1 MMKTT
6 LYQLH
11 LTGRLKHMVIEVN
24 GNQIITEWWTSKG
37 DVDGKRQITKET
49 VHGKNKGRSNETSD
63 EEQAILE
70 FERKVKKKKEEGY
83 VENKEDAIIG
93 EEIVVSSTLTQSFAP
108 CKPISKIKEKDDPFD
123 GTWLSERKYN
133 GSCILLHNT
142 GEKRIGYTRRIKPIT
157 EILSVVDE
165 IKNALDKVPD
175 ESLVI
180 GELVAFDENGQEDPK
195 VLKAVTTETTTEA
208 KAKSKYDS
216 LISDGYVFK
225 YNVFDVI
232 FWYGED
238 VTDRTFLERLEIT
251 KFFGEREI
259 STFSEEIASKAK
271 QDNWEGFILR
281 KAEDCITYTM
291 NGKPKRKGSY
301 KFKFIETTDCI
312 VTRVC
317 PGSGKHEVRFARFRL
332 HQYENS
338 PFFDEPVLVDCG
350 WAGGGRLGEE
360 NMDKLTSELIQKGYK
375 LEDTELNESD
385 WFAVELEYQ
394 SRQERNEKGQL
405 CFEFP
410 IIIRTREDK
419 LLNECEV

>member
-1 MMKTT
+1 
-6 LYQLH
+6 
-11 LTGRLKHMVIEVN
+11 MVIEVKE
-24 GNQIITEWWTSKG
+24 NQIITEWWTSKE
-37 DVDGKRQITKET
+37 DEDGKKQITKET
-49 VHGKNKGRSNETSD
+49 VYGKNKGRSNETSD
-63 EEQAILE
+63 KEQALLE

-108 CKPISKIKEKDDPFD
+108 CKPISKIKDKDDAYD
-123 GTWLSERKYN
+123 GTWLAERKYN

-142 GEKRIGYTRRIKPIT
+142 GKKRIGYTRRIKPIT
-157 EILSVVDE
+157 EILSIVDE
-165 IKNALDKVPD
+165 IKTNLDKLPD

-180 GELVAFDENGQEDPK
+180 GELVAFDSHGQEDPK

-216 LISDGYVFK
+216 LLSDGYTFR

-259 STFSEEIASKAK
+259 ETFTKEMAEKAK
-271 QDNWEGFILR
+271 QSDWEGFILR
-281 KAEDCITYTM
+281 KAEDSITFTM

-312 VTRVC
+312 VARVC

-332 HQYENS
+332 YQYENS
-338 PFFDEPVLVDCG
+338 PFFEEPVLVDCG

-360 NMDKLTSELIQKGYK
+360 NMDKVTAELLKKGYK
-375 LEDTELNESD
+375 LEDTELNEKD

-394 SRQERNEKGQL
+394 SRQERNDKGQL

-419 LLNECEV
+419 PLKECEV

>member
-1 MMKTT
+1 
-6 LYQLH
+6 
-11 LTGRLKHMVIEVN
+11 MVIEVK
-24 GNQIITEWWTSKG
+24 GNQIITEWWTSKE
-37 DVDGKRQITKET
+37 DDDGKRQTTKET

-63 EEQAILE
+63 EEQALLE

-83 VENKEDAIIG
+83 VENKEDAILG

-142 GEKRIGYTRRIKPIT
+142 GEERIGYTRRIKPIT
-157 EILSVVDE
+157 EILCVVEE
-165 IKNALDKVPD
+165 IKNTLDELPD
-175 ESLVI
+175 ESLII
-180 GELVAFDENGQEDPK
+180 GEMVAFDENGQEDPK
-195 VLKAVTTETTTEA
+195 VLKAVTTETTTEP

-216 LISDGYVFK
+216 LISEGYVFR

-232 FWYGED
+232 FWCGED

-259 STFSEEIASKAK
+259 STFSEKIAEKAK
-271 QDNWEGFILR
+271 RNDWEGFILR
-281 KAEDCITYTM
+281 KAEDNITYTM

-332 HQYENS
+332 HQYENN
-338 PFFDEPVLVDCG
+338 PFFAEPVLVDCG

-360 NMDKLTSELIQKGYK
+360 NMDNITSELIQKGYK
-375 LEDTELNESD
+375 LEDTELNEND

-394 SRQERNEKGQL
+394 SRQERNDKGQL

-419 LLNECEV
+419 PLNECEV

>member
-1 MMKTT
+1 MRTT

-11 LTGRLKHMVIEVN
+11 LTGRLKHMVIEVKE
-24 GNQIITEWWTSKG
+24 NQIITEWWTSKE
-37 DVDGKRQITKET
+37 DEDGKKQITKET
-49 VHGKNKGRSNETSD
+49 VYGKNKGRSNETSD
-63 EEQAILE
+63 DEQALLE

-108 CKPISKIKEKDDPFD
+108 CKPISKIKEKDDAYD
-123 GTWLSERKYN
+123 GTWLAERKYN

-142 GEKRIGYTRRIKPIT
+142 GKKRIGYTRRIKPIT
-157 EILSVVDE
+157 EILSIVDE
-165 IKNALDKVPD
+165 IKTNLDKLPD

-180 GELVAFDENGQEDPK
+180 GELVAFDGNGQEEPK
-195 VLKAVTTETTTEA
+195 VLKAVTTETTTEE

-216 LISDGYVFK
+216 LLSEGYTFR

-259 STFSEEIASKAK
+259 ETFTREMAEKAK
-271 QDNWEGFILR
+271 QSDWEGFILR
-281 KAEDCITYTM
+281 QAEDSITFTM

-312 VTRVC
+312 VARVC

-332 HQYENS
+332 YQYENS
-338 PFFDEPVLVDCG
+338 PFFEEPVLVDCG

-360 NMDKLTSELIQKGYK
+360 NMDKVTAELLEKGYK
-375 LEDTELNESD
+375 LEDTELNEKD

-394 SRQERNEKGQL
+394 SRQERNDKGQL

-419 LLNECEV
+419 PLKECEV

>member
-1 MMKTT
+1 MKTS

-11 LTGRLKHMVIEVN
+11 LTGRLKHMVIEVKE
-24 GNQIITEWWTSKG
+24 NQIITEWWTSKE
-37 DVDGKRQITKET
+37 DEDGKKQITKET
-49 VHGKNKGRSNETSD
+49 VYGKNKGRSNETSD

-70 FERKVKKKKEEGY
+70 FERKIKKKKEEGY

-93 EEIVVSSTLTQSFAP
+93 EEIVVSSILTQSFAP
-108 CKPISKIKEKDDPFD
+108 CKPVSKIKEKDNAFD
-123 GTWLSERKYN
+123 GTWLAERKYN

-142 GEKRIGYTRRIKPIT
+142 GNERVGYTRRIKPIT
-157 EILSVVDE
+157 EILSVVNE
-165 IKNALDKVPD
+165 LRLALDQLPD
-175 ESLVI
+175 ESLII
-180 GELVAFDENGQEDPK
+180 GELVAFDSNGQEDPK
-195 VLKAVTTETTTEA
+195 VLKAVTTETTTVA

-216 LISDGYVFK
+216 LISEGYTFR
-225 YNVFDVI
+225 YNIFDVI
-232 FWYGED
+232 FWHGED
-238 VTDRTFLERLEIT
+238 VTDRNFLERLEIT
-251 KFFGEREI
+251 KSFATREI
-259 STFSEEIASKAK
+259 ETFTKELANKAK
-271 QDNWEGFILR
+271 KDEWEGFILR
-281 KAEDCITYTM
+281 QPEDSITFTM

-312 VTRVC
+312 VSRVC

-332 HQYENS
+332 NQYENS

-360 NMDKLTSELIQKGYK
+360 NMDKITSELMEKGYK
-375 LEDTELNESD
+375 LEDTELEEKD

-394 SRQERNEKGQL
+394 SRQERNDKGQL

-419 LLNECEV
+419 PLNECEV

>member
-1 MMKTT
+1 MKTS

-11 LTGRLKHMVIEVN
+11 LTGRLKHMVIEVKE
-24 GNQIITEWWTSKG
+24 NQIITEWWTSKE
-37 DVDGKRQITKET
+37 DEDGKKQITKET
-49 VHGKNKGRSNETSD
+49 VYGKNKGRSNETSD

-93 EEIVVSSTLTQSFAP
+93 EEIVVSSILTQSFAP
-108 CKPISKIKEKDDPFD
+108 CKPVSKLKEKDDAFD
-123 GTWLSERKYN
+123 GTWLAERKYN

-142 GEKRIGYTRRIKPIT
+142 GNERVGYTRRIKPIT
-157 EILSVVDE
+157 EILSVVNE
-165 IKNALDKVPD
+165 LRLALDQLPD
-175 ESLVI
+175 ESLII
-180 GELVAFDENGQEDPK
+180 GELVAFDSNGQEDPK
-195 VLKAVTTETTTEA
+195 VLKAVTTETTTVA

-216 LISDGYVFK
+216 LISEGYTFR
-225 YNVFDVI
+225 YNIFDVI
-232 FWYGED
+232 FWHGED
-238 VTDRTFLERLEIT
+238 VTDRNFLERLEIT
-251 KFFGEREI
+251 KSFATREI
-259 STFSEEIASKAK
+259 ETFTKELANKAK
-271 QDNWEGFILR
+271 KDEWEGFILR
-281 KAEDCITYTM
+281 QPEDSITFTM

-312 VTRVC
+312 VSRVC

-332 HQYENS
+332 NQYENS

-360 NMDKLTSELIQKGYK
+360 NMDKITSELMEKGYK
-375 LEDTELNESD
+375 LEDTELEEKD

-394 SRQERNEKGQL
+394 SRQERNDKGQL

-419 LLNECEV
+419 PLKECEV

>member
-1 MMKTT
+1 MKTS

-11 LTGRLKHMVIEVN
+11 LTGRLKHMVIEVKE
-24 GNQIITEWWTSKG
+24 NQIITEWWTSKE
-37 DVDGKRQITKET
+37 DEDGKKQITKET
-49 VHGKNKGRSNETSD
+49 VYGKNKGRSNETSD

-93 EEIVVSSTLTQSFAP
+93 EEIVVSSILTQSFAP
-108 CKPISKIKEKDDPFD
+108 CKPVSKIKEKDDAFD
-123 GTWLSERKYN
+123 GTWLAERKYN

-142 GEKRIGYTRRIKPIT
+142 GNERIGYTRRIKPIT
-157 EILSVVDE
+157 EILSVVNE
-165 IKNALDKVPD
+165 LRLALDQLPD
-175 ESLVI
+175 ESLII
-180 GELVAFDENGQEDPK
+180 GELVAFDSNGQEDPK
-195 VLKAVTTETTTEA
+195 VLKAVTTETTTVA

-216 LISDGYVFK
+216 LISEGYTFR
-225 YNVFDVI
+225 YNIFDVI
-232 FWYGED
+232 FWHGED
-238 VTDRTFLERLEIT
+238 VTDLNFLERLEIT
-251 KFFGEREI
+251 KSFATREI
-259 STFSEEIASKAK
+259 ETFTKELANKAK
-271 QDNWEGFILR
+271 KAEWEGFILR
-281 KAEDCITYTM
+281 QPEDSITFTM

-312 VTRVC
+312 VSRVC

-332 HQYENS
+332 NQYENS

-360 NMDKLTSELIQKGYK
+360 NMDKITSELMEKGYK
-375 LEDTELNESD
+375 LEDTELEEKD

-394 SRQERNEKGQL
+394 SRQERNDKGQL

-419 LLNECEV
+419 PLNECEV

>member
-1 MMKTT
+1 MKTN

-11 LTGRLKHMVIEVN
+11 LTGRLKHMVIEVKE
-24 GNQIITEWWTSKG
+24 NQIITEWWTSK
-37 DVDGKRQITKET
+37 DDEDGKKQITKET
-49 VHGKNKGRSNETSD
+49 VYGKNKGRSNETSD

-93 EEIVVSSTLTQSFAP
+93 EEIVVSSILTQSFAP
-108 CKPISKIKEKDDPFD
+108 CKPVSKIKEKDDAFD
-123 GTWLSERKYN
+123 GTWLAERKYN

-142 GEKRIGYTRRIKPIT
+142 GNERVGYTRRIKPIT
-157 EILSVVDE
+157 EILSVVNE
-165 IKNALDKVPD
+165 LRLALDQLPD
-175 ESLVI
+175 ESLII
-180 GELVAFDENGQEDPK
+180 GELVAFNSDGQEDPK
-195 VLKAVTTETTTEA
+195 VLKAVTTETTTVA

-216 LISDGYVFK
+216 LISEGYAFR

-232 FWYGED
+232 FWHGED
-238 VTDRTFLERLEIT
+238 VTDRNFLERLEIT
-251 KFFGEREI
+251 KSFATREI
-259 STFSEEIASKAK
+259 ETFTKELANKAK
-271 QDNWEGFILR
+271 KAGWEGFILR
-281 KAEDCITYTM
+281 QPEDSITFTM

-312 VTRVC
+312 VSRVC

-332 HQYENS
+332 NQYENS

-360 NMDKLTSELIQKGYK
+360 NMDNITSELIEKGYK
-375 LEDTELNESD
+375 LEDTELEEKD

-394 SRQERNEKGQL
+394 SRQERNDKGQL

-419 LLNECEV
+419 PLNECEV

>member
-1 MMKTT
+1 MKTN

-11 LTGRLKHMVIEVN
+11 LTGRLKHMVIEVKE
-24 GNQIITEWWTSKG
+24 NQIITEWWTSKE
-37 DVDGKRQITKET
+37 DEDGKKQITKET
-49 VHGKNKGRSNETSD
+49 VYGKNKGRSNETSN
-63 EEQAILE
+63 EEQALLE

-108 CKPISKIKEKDDPFD
+108 CKPISKIKEKDDAYD
-123 GTWLSERKYN
+123 GTWLAERKYN

-142 GEKRIGYTRRIKPIT
+142 GKKRIGYTRRIKPIT
-157 EILSVVDE
+157 EILSIVDE
-165 IKNALDKVPD
+165 IKTNLDKLPD

-180 GELVAFDENGQEDPK
+180 GELVAFDSNGQEDPK

-216 LISDGYVFK
+216 LLSEGYTFR

-259 STFSEEIASKAK
+259 ETFTKEMAEKAK
-271 QDNWEGFILR
+271 QSDWEGFILR
-281 KAEDCITYTM
+281 QAEDSITFTM

-312 VTRVC
+312 VARVC

-332 HQYENS
+332 YQYENS
-338 PFFDEPVLVDCG
+338 PFFEEPVLVDCG

-360 NMDKLTSELIQKGYK
+360 NMDKVTAELLEKGYK
-375 LEDTELNESD
+375 LEDTELNEKD

-394 SRQERNEKGQL
+394 SRQERNDKGQL

-419 LLNECEV
+419 PLKECEV

>member
-1 MMKTT
+1 
-6 LYQLH
+6 
-11 LTGRLKHMVIEVN
+11 MVIELKD
-24 GNQIITEWWTSKG
+24 NQIITEWWTSKENE
-37 DVDGKRQITKET
+37 DGKKQITKET
-49 VHGKNKGRSNETSD
+49 VYGKNKGRSNETTD
-63 EEQAILE
+63 NEQALLE

-83 VENKEDAIIG
+83 VENKDDAIIG

-108 CKPISKIKEKDDPFD
+108 CKPVSKVKDKDDPFD
-123 GTWLSERKYN
+123 GTWLAERKYN

-165 IKNALDKVPD
+165 INKALEVIPD
-175 ESLVI
+175 ESLII
-180 GELVAFDENGQEDPK
+180 GELIAFDSEGNEDPK
-195 VLKAVTTETTTEA
+195 VLKAVTTETTTVS
-208 KAKSKYDS
+208 KAKSKYES
-216 LISDGYVFK
+216 LVSEGYNFK

-232 FWYGED
+232 FWHGED

-251 KFFGEREI
+251 KFFDERKIDIFTEQMA
-259 STFSEEIASKAK
+259 TEARKK
-271 QDNWEGFILR
+271 GWEGFILR
-281 KAEDCITYTM
+281 QGEDSITFTM

-332 HQYENS
+332 AQYEKS

-360 NMDKLTSELIQKGYK
+360 NMDKITEDLIEKGYK
-375 LEDTELNESD
+375 LKDSKLDEKD

-394 SRQERNEKGQL
+394 SRQERNDKGQL

-419 LLNECEV
+419 PLKECEV

>member
-1 MMKTT
+1 
-6 LYQLH
+6 
-11 LTGRLKHMVIEVN
+11 MVIEVKE
-24 GNQIITEWWTSKG
+24 NQIITEWWTSKE
-37 DVDGKRQITKET
+37 DEDGKKQITKET
-49 VHGKNKGRSNETSD
+49 VYGKNKGRSNETSD
-63 EEQAILE
+63 EEQALLE

-108 CKPISKIKEKDDPFD
+108 CKPISKIKEKDDAYD
-123 GTWLSERKYN
+123 GTWLAERKYN

-142 GEKRIGYTRRIKPIT
+142 GKKRIGYTRRIKPIT
-157 EILSVVDE
+157 EILSIVDE
-165 IKNALDKVPD
+165 IKTNLDKLPD

-180 GELVAFDENGQEDPK
+180 GELVAFDSNGQEDPK

-216 LISDGYVFK
+216 LLSEGYTFR

-259 STFSEEIASKAK
+259 ETFTREMAEKAK
-271 QDNWEGFILR
+271 QSDWEGFILR
-281 KAEDCITYTM
+281 QAEDGITFTM

-312 VTRVC
+312 VARVC

-332 HQYENS
+332 YQYENS
-338 PFFDEPVLVDCG
+338 PFFEEPVLVDCG

-360 NMDKLTSELIQKGYK
+360 NMDKVTAELLEKGYK
-375 LEDTELNESD
+375 LEDTELNEKD

-394 SRQERNEKGQL
+394 SRQERNDKGQL

-419 LLNECEV
+419 PLKECEV

>member
-1 MMKTT
+1 
-6 LYQLH
+6 
-11 LTGRLKHMVIEVN
+11 MVIEVKE
-24 GNQIITEWWTSKG
+24 NQIITEWWTSKE
-37 DVDGKRQITKET
+37 DEDGKKQITKET
-49 VHGKNKGRSNETSD
+49 VYGKNKGRSNETSD
-63 EEQAILE
+63 EEQALLE

-108 CKPISKIKEKDDPFD
+108 CKPISKIKEKDDAYD
-123 GTWLSERKYN
+123 GTWLAERKYN

-142 GEKRIGYTRRIKPIT
+142 GKKRIGYTRRIKPIT
-157 EILSVVDE
+157 EILSIVDE
-165 IKNALDKVPD
+165 IKTNLDKLPD

-180 GELVAFDENGQEDPK
+180 GELVAFDSNGQEDPK

-216 LISDGYVFK
+216 LLSEGYTFR

-259 STFSEEIASKAK
+259 ETFTKEMAEKAK
-271 QDNWEGFILR
+271 QSDWEGFILR
-281 KAEDCITYTM
+281 QAEDSITFTM

-312 VTRVC
+312 VARVC

-332 HQYENS
+332 YQYENS
-338 PFFDEPVLVDCG
+338 PFFEEPVLVDCG

-360 NMDKLTSELIQKGYK
+360 NMDKVTAELLEKGYK
-375 LEDTELNESD
+375 LEDTELNEKD

-394 SRQERNEKGQL
+394 SRQERNDKGQL

-419 LLNECEV
+419 PLKECEV

>member
-1 MMKTT
+1 MKTS

-11 LTGRLKHMVIEVN
+11 LTGRLKHMVIEVKE
-24 GNQIITEWWTSKG
+24 NQIITEWWTSKE
-37 DVDGKRQITKET
+37 DEDGKKQITKET
-49 VHGKNKGRSNETSD
+49 VYGKNKGRSNETSD

-70 FERKVKKKKEEGY
+70 FERKIKKKKEEGY

-93 EEIVVSSTLTQSFAP
+93 EEIVVSSILTQSFAP
-108 CKPISKIKEKDDPFD
+108 CKPVSKIKEKDDAFD
-123 GTWLSERKYN
+123 GTWLAERKYN

-142 GEKRIGYTRRIKPIT
+142 GNERVGYTRRIKPIT
-157 EILSVVDE
+157 EILSVVNE
-165 IKNALDKVPD
+165 LRLALDQLPD
-175 ESLVI
+175 ESLII
-180 GELVAFDENGQEDPK
+180 GELVAFNSDGQEDPK
-195 VLKAVTTETTTEA
+195 VLKAVTTETTTVA

-216 LISDGYVFK
+216 LISEGYTFR
-225 YNVFDVI
+225 YNIFDVI
-232 FWYGED
+232 FWHGED
-238 VTDRTFLERLEIT
+238 VTDRNFLERLEIT
-251 KFFGEREI
+251 KSFATREI
-259 STFSEEIASKAK
+259 ETFTKELANKAK
-271 QDNWEGFILR
+271 KAEWEGFILR
-281 KAEDCITYTM
+281 QPEDSITFTM

-312 VTRVC
+312 VSRVC

-332 HQYENS
+332 NQYENS

-360 NMDKLTSELIQKGYK
+360 NMDKITSELMEKGYK
-375 LEDTELNESD
+375 LEDTELEEKD

-394 SRQERNEKGQL
+394 SRQERNDKGQL

-419 LLNECEV
+419 PLNECEV

>member
-1 MMKTT
+1 MKTT

-11 LTGRLKHMVIEVN
+11 LTGRLKHMVIEVKE
-24 GNQIITEWWTSKG
+24 NQIITEWWTSKE
-37 DVDGKRQITKET
+37 DEDGKKQITKET
-49 VHGKNKGRSNETSD
+49 VYGKNKGRSNETSD
-63 EEQAILE
+63 EEQALLE

-108 CKPISKIKEKDDPFD
+108 CKPISKIKEKDDAYD
-123 GTWLSERKYN
+123 GTWLAERKYN

-142 GEKRIGYTRRIKPIT
+142 GKKRIGYTRRIKPIT
-157 EILSVVDE
+157 EILSIVDE
-165 IKNALDKVPD
+165 IKTNLDKLPD

-180 GELVAFDENGQEDPK
+180 GELVAFDSNGQEDPK

-216 LISDGYVFK
+216 LLSEGYTFR

-259 STFSEEIASKAK
+259 ETFTREMAEKAK
-271 QDNWEGFILR
+271 QSGWEGFILR
-281 KAEDCITYTM
+281 QAEDSITFTM

-312 VTRVC
+312 VVRVC

-332 HQYENS
+332 YQYENS
-338 PFFDEPVLVDCG
+338 PFFEEPVLVDCG

-360 NMDKLTSELIQKGYK
+360 NMDKVTAELLEKGYK
-375 LEDTELNESD
+375 LEDTELNEKD

-394 SRQERNEKGQL
+394 SRQERNDKGQL

-419 LLNECEV
+419 PLKECEV

>member
-1 MMKTT
+1 MKTS

-11 LTGRLKHMVIEVN
+11 LTGRLKHMVIEVKE
-24 GNQIITEWWTSKG
+24 NQIITEWWTSKE
-37 DVDGKRQITKET
+37 DEDGKKQITKET
-49 VHGKNKGRSNETSD
+49 VYGKNKGRSNETSD

-93 EEIVVSSTLTQSFAP
+93 EEIVVSSILTQSFAP
-108 CKPISKIKEKDDPFD
+108 CKPVSKIKEKDDAFD
-123 GTWLSERKYN
+123 GTWLAERKYN

-142 GEKRIGYTRRIKPIT
+142 GNERVGYTRRIKPIT
-157 EILSVVDE
+157 EILSVVNE
-165 IKNALDKVPD
+165 LRLALDQLPD
-175 ESLVI
+175 ESLII
-180 GELVAFDENGQEDPK
+180 GELVAFNSDGQEDPK
-195 VLKAVTTETTTEA
+195 VLKAVTTETTTVS

-216 LISDGYVFK
+216 LISEGYAFR
-225 YNVFDVI
+225 YNVFDII
-232 FWYGED
+232 FWHGED
-238 VTDRTFLERLEIT
+238 VTDRNFLERLEIT
-251 KFFGEREI
+251 KSFATREI
-259 STFSEEIASKAK
+259 ETFTKELANKAK
-271 QDNWEGFILR
+271 KAGWEGFILR
-281 KAEDCITYTM
+281 QPEDSITFTM

-312 VTRVC
+312 VSRVC

-332 HQYENS
+332 NQYENS

-360 NMDKLTSELIQKGYK
+360 NMDNITSELIEKGYK
-375 LEDTELNESD
+375 LEDTELEEKD

-394 SRQERNEKGQL
+394 SRQERNDKGQL

-419 LLNECEV
+419 PLNECEV

>member
-1 MMKTT
+1 M
-6 LYQLH
+6 H
-11 LTGRLKHMVIEVN
+11 LTGRLKHMVIEVK
-24 GNQIITEWWTSKG
+24 GNQIITEWWTSKE
-37 DVDGKRQITKET
+37 DEDGKKQITKEK
-49 VHGKNKGRSNETSD
+49 VYGKNKGRTNETSD
-63 EEQAILE
+63 EEQALLE

-83 VENKEDAIIG
+83 VENKENAILG

-108 CKPISKIKEKDDPFD
+108 CKPISKIKEKDDAYD
-123 GTWLSERKYN
+123 GTWLAERKYN

-142 GEKRIGYTRRIKPIT
+142 GKKRIGYTRRIKPIT
-157 EILSVVDE
+157 EILSIVDE
-165 IKNALDKVPD
+165 IKTNLDKLPD

-180 GELVAFDENGQEDPK
+180 GELVAFDSNGQEDPK

-216 LISDGYVFK
+216 LLSEGYTFR

-259 STFSEEIASKAK
+259 ETFTKEMAEKAK
-271 QDNWEGFILR
+271 QSDWEGFILR
-281 KAEDCITYTM
+281 QAEDSITFTM

-312 VTRVC
+312 VARVC

-332 HQYENS
+332 YQYENS
-338 PFFDEPVLVDCG
+338 PFFEEPVLVDCG

-360 NMDKLTSELIQKGYK
+360 NMDKVTAELLEKGYK
-375 LEDTELNESD
+375 LEDTELNEKD

-394 SRQERNEKGQL
+394 SRQERNDKGQL

-419 LLNECEV
+419 PLKECED

>member
-1 MMKTT
+1 MKTT

-24 GNQIITEWWTSKG
+24 GNQIITEWWTSK
-37 DVDGKRQITKET
+37 DDEDGKRQITKET
-49 VHGKNKGRSNETSD
+49 VYGKNQGRSNETSD

-157 EILSVVDE
+157 EILSVVNE

-180 GELVAFDENGQEDPK
+180 GELVAFDENGLEDPK
-195 VLKAVTTETTTEA
+195 VLKAVTTETTTET

-216 LISDGYVFK
+216 LVSDGYVFK

-259 STFSEEIASKAK
+259 STFSEEIESKAK
-271 QDNWEGFILR
+271 QDSWEGFILR
-281 KAEDCITYTM
+281 KAEDSITYTM

-360 NMDKLTSELIQKGYK
+360 NMDHLTSELIQKGYK
-375 LEDTELNESD
+375 LEDTELNEND

-394 SRQERNEKGQL
+394 SRQERNDKGQL

-419 LLNECEV
+419 ALNECEV

>member
-1 MMKTT
+1 MKTT

-11 LTGRLKHMVIEVN
+11 LTGRLKHMVIEVKE
-24 GNQIITEWWTSKG
+24 NQIITEWWTSKE
-37 DVDGKRQITKET
+37 DEDGKKQITKET
-49 VHGKNKGRSNETSD
+49 VYGKNKGRSNETSD
-63 EEQAILE
+63 EEQALLE

-108 CKPISKIKEKDDPFD
+108 CKPISKIKEKDDAYD
-123 GTWLSERKYN
+123 GTWLAERKYN

-142 GEKRIGYTRRIKPIT
+142 GKKRIGYTRRIKPIT
-157 EILSVVDE
+157 EILSIVDE
-165 IKNALDKVPD
+165 IKTNLDKLPD

-180 GELVAFDENGQEDPK
+180 GELVAFDSNGQEDPK
-195 VLKAVTTETTTEA
+195 ILKAVTTETTTEA

-216 LISDGYVFK
+216 LLSEGYTFR

-259 STFSEEIASKAK
+259 ETFTREMAEKAK
-271 QDNWEGFILR
+271 QSDWEGFILR
-281 KAEDCITYTM
+281 QAEDSITFTM

-312 VTRVC
+312 VARVC

-332 HQYENS
+332 YQYENS
-338 PFFDEPVLVDCG
+338 PFFEEPVLVDCG

-360 NMDKLTSELIQKGYK
+360 NMDKVTTELLEKGYK
-375 LEDTELNESD
+375 LEDTELNEKD

-394 SRQERNEKGQL
+394 SRQERNDKGQL

-419 LLNECEV
+419 PLKECEV

>member
-1 MMKTT
+1 MKTT

-11 LTGRLKHMVIEVN
+11 LTGRLKHMVIEVKE
-24 GNQIITEWWTSKG
+24 NQIITEWWTSKE
-37 DVDGKRQITKET
+37 DEDGKKQITKET
-49 VHGKNKGRSNETSD
+49 VYGKNKGRSNETSD
-63 EEQAILE
+63 EEQALLE

-108 CKPISKIKEKDDPFD
+108 CKPISKIKEKDDAYD
-123 GTWLSERKYN
+123 GTWLAERKYN

-142 GEKRIGYTRRIKPIT
+142 GKKRIGYTRRIKPIT
-157 EILSVVDE
+157 EILSIVDE
-165 IKNALDKVPD
+165 IKANLDKLPD

-180 GELVAFDENGQEDPK
+180 GELVAFDSNGQEDPK

-216 LISDGYVFK
+216 LLSEGYTFR

-259 STFSEEIASKAK
+259 ETFTREMAEKAK
-271 QDNWEGFILR
+271 QSDWEGFILR
-281 KAEDCITYTM
+281 QAEDSITFTM

-312 VTRVC
+312 VARVC

-332 HQYENS
+332 YQYENS
-338 PFFDEPVLVDCG
+338 PFFEEPVLVDCG

-360 NMDKLTSELIQKGYK
+360 NMDKVTAELLEKGYK
-375 LEDTELNESD
+375 LEDTELNEKD

-394 SRQERNEKGQL
+394 SRQERNDKGQL

-419 LLNECEV
+419 PLKECEV

>member
-1 MMKTT
+1 MKTS

-11 LTGRLKHMVIEVN
+11 LTGRLKHMVIEVKE
-24 GNQIITEWWTSKG
+24 NQIITEWWTSKE
-37 DVDGKRQITKET
+37 DEDGKKQITKET
-49 VHGKNKGRSNETSD
+49 VYGKNKGRSNETSD

-93 EEIVVSSTLTQSFAP
+93 EEIVVSSILTQSFAP
-108 CKPISKIKEKDDPFD
+108 CKPVSKIKEKDDAFD
-123 GTWLSERKYN
+123 GTWLAERKYN

-142 GEKRIGYTRRIKPIT
+142 GNERVGYTRRIKPIT
-157 EILSVVDE
+157 EILSVVNE
-165 IKNALDKVPD
+165 LRLALDQLPD
-175 ESLVI
+175 ESLII
-180 GELVAFDENGQEDPK
+180 GELVAFDSNGQEDPK
-195 VLKAVTTETTTEA
+195 VLKAVTTETTTVA
-208 KAKSKYDS
+208 KAKSKYNS
-216 LISDGYVFK
+216 LISEGYTFR
-225 YNVFDVI
+225 YNIFDVI
-232 FWYGED
+232 FWHGED
-238 VTDRTFLERLEIT
+238 VTDRNFLERLEIT
-251 KFFGEREI
+251 KSFATREI
-259 STFSEEIASKAK
+259 ETFTKELANKAK
-271 QDNWEGFILR
+271 KDEWEGFILR
-281 KAEDCITYTM
+281 QPEDSITFTM

-312 VTRVC
+312 VSRVC

-332 HQYENS
+332 NQYENS

-360 NMDKLTSELIQKGYK
+360 NMDKITSELMEKGYK
-375 LEDTELNESD
+375 LEDTELEEKD

-394 SRQERNEKGQL
+394 SRQERNDKGQL

-419 LLNECEV
+419 PLKECEV

>member
-1 MMKTT
+1 MKTT

-24 GNQIITEWWTSKG
+24 GNQIITEWWTSK
-37 DVDGKRQITKET
+37 DDEDGKRQITKET
-49 VHGKNKGRSNETSD
+49 VYGKNQGRSNETSD

-175 ESLVI
+175 ESLII

-195 VLKAVTTETTTEA
+195 VLKAVTTETTTEE
-208 KAKSKYDS
+208 KAKSKYDD

-225 YNVFDVI
+225 YNVFDVV

-259 STFSEEIASKAK
+259 CTFSEEIASKAK
-271 QDNWEGFILR
+271 LNSWEGFILR

-301 KFKFIETTDCI
+301 KFKFIETTDSI

-360 NMDKLTSELIQKGYK
+360 NMDNLTSELIQKGYK
-375 LEDTELNESD
+375 LEDTELNEGD

-394 SRQERNEKGQL
+394 SRQERNDKGQL

-419 LLNECEV
+419 PLNECDV

>member
-1 MMKTT
+1 MKTT

-11 LTGRLKHMVIEVN
+11 LTGRLKHMVIEVKE
-24 GNQIITEWWTSKG
+24 NQIITEWWTSKE
-37 DVDGKRQITKET
+37 DEDGKKQITKET
-49 VHGKNKGRSNETSD
+49 VYGKNKGRSNETTD
-63 EEQAILE
+63 EEQALLE

-108 CKPISKIKEKDDPFD
+108 CKPISKIKEKDDAYD
-123 GTWLSERKYN
+123 GTWLAERKYN

-142 GEKRIGYTRRIKPIT
+142 GKKRIGYTRRIKPIT
-157 EILSVVDE
+157 EILSIVDE
-165 IKNALDKVPD
+165 IKTNLDKLPD

-180 GELVAFDENGQEDPK
+180 GELVAFDSNGQEDPK

-216 LISDGYVFK
+216 LLSEGYAFK

-259 STFSEEIASKAK
+259 ETFTKEMAEKAK
-271 QDNWEGFILR
+271 QSDWEGFILR
-281 KAEDCITYTM
+281 QAEDSITFTM

-312 VTRVC
+312 VARVC

-332 HQYENS
+332 YQYENS
-338 PFFDEPVLVDCG
+338 PFFEEPVLVDCG

-360 NMDKLTSELIQKGYK
+360 NMDKVTAELLEKGYK
-375 LEDTELNESD
+375 LEDTELNEKD

-394 SRQERNEKGQL
+394 SRQERNDKGQL

-419 LLNECEV
+419 PLKECEV

>member
-1 MMKTT
+1 MKIT

-11 LTGRLKHMVIEVN
+11 LTGRLKHMVIEAK
-24 GNQIITEWWTSKG
+24 GNEIITEWWTSKE
-37 DVDGKRQITKET
+37 DEDGKKQITKET
-49 VHGKNKGRSNETSD
+49 VYGKNKGRSNETSD
-63 EEQAILE
+63 EEQTILE

-108 CKPISKIKEKDDPFD
+108 CKPISKIKDKDDPYD
-123 GTWLSERKYN
+123 GTWLAERKYN

-142 GEKRIGYTRRIKPIT
+142 GKEKIGYTRRIKPIT
-157 EILSVVDE
+157 EILSVVKE
-165 IKNALDKVPD
+165 LRFNLDKLPE
-175 ESLVI
+175 ESLII
-180 GELVAFDENGQEDPK
+180 GELIAFDSNGNEDPK

-208 KAKSKYDS
+208 KAKSKYES
-216 LISDGYVFK
+216 LISEGYEFQ

-251 KFFGEREI
+251 KFFGERKI
-259 STFSEEIASKAK
+259 SAFTEDMATKAK
-271 QDNWEGFILR
+271 DEDWEGFILR
-281 KAEDCITYTM
+281 QAEDTITFTM

-332 HQYENS
+332 GQYEKS

-360 NMDKLTSELIQKGYK
+360 NMDNLTSELMQKGYA
-375 LEDTELNESD
+375 LEDTQLNEKD

-394 SRQERNEKGQL
+394 SRQERNDKGQL

-410 IIIRTREDK
+410 IIVRTRDDK
-419 LLNECEV
+419 PLNECEV

>member
-1 MMKTT
+1 MRTT

-11 LTGRLKHMVIEVN
+11 LTGRLKHMVIEVKE
-24 GNQIITEWWTSKG
+24 NQIITEWWTSKE
-37 DVDGKRQITKET
+37 DEDGKKQITKET
-49 VHGKNKGRSNETSD
+49 VYGKNKGRSNETSD
-63 EEQAILE
+63 DEQALLE

-108 CKPISKIKEKDDPFD
+108 CKPISKIKEKDDAYD
-123 GTWLSERKYN
+123 GTWLAERKYN

-142 GEKRIGYTRRIKPIT
+142 GKKRIGYTRRIKPIT
-157 EILSVVDE
+157 EILSIVDE
-165 IKNALDKVPD
+165 IKTNLDKLPD

-180 GELVAFDENGQEDPK
+180 GELVAFDSNGQEDPK

-216 LISDGYVFK
+216 LISEGYTFR

-259 STFSEEIASKAK
+259 ETFTKEMAEKAK
-271 QDNWEGFILR
+271 QSDWEGFILR
-281 KAEDCITYTM
+281 QAEDSITFTM

-312 VTRVC
+312 VARVC

-332 HQYENS
+332 YQYENS
-338 PFFDEPVLVDCG
+338 PFFEEPVLVDCG

-360 NMDKLTSELIQKGYK
+360 NMDKVTAELLEKGYK
-375 LEDTELNESD
+375 LEDTELNEKD

-394 SRQERNEKGQL
+394 SRQERNDKGQL

-419 LLNECEV
+419 PLKECEV

>member
-1 MMKTT
+1 MKTT

-11 LTGRLKHMVIEVN
+11 LTGRLKHMVIEVKE
-24 GNQIITEWWTSKG
+24 NQIITEWWTSKE
-37 DVDGKRQITKET
+37 DEDGKKQITKET
-49 VHGKNKGRSNETSD
+49 VYGKNKGRSNETSD
-63 EEQAILE
+63 EEQALLE

-108 CKPISKIKEKDDPFD
+108 CKPISKIKEKDDAYD
-123 GTWLSERKYN
+123 GTWLAERKYN

-142 GEKRIGYTRRIKPIT
+142 GKKRIGYTRRIKPIT
-157 EILSVVDE
+157 EILSIVDE
-165 IKNALDKVPD
+165 IKTNLDKLPD

-180 GELVAFDENGQEDPK
+180 GELVAFDSNGQEDPK

-216 LISDGYVFK
+216 LLSEGYTFR

-259 STFSEEIASKAK
+259 ETFTNEMAEKGK
-271 QDNWEGFILR
+271 QDDWEGFILR
-281 KAEDCITYTM
+281 QAEDSITFTM

-312 VTRVC
+312 VARVC

-332 HQYENS
+332 YQYENS
-338 PFFDEPVLVDCG
+338 PFFEEPVLVDCG

-360 NMDKLTSELIQKGYK
+360 NMDKVTAELLEKGYK
-375 LEDTELNESD
+375 LEDTELNEKD

-394 SRQERNEKGQL
+394 SRQERNDKGQL

-419 LLNECEV
+419 PLKECEV

>member
-1 MMKTT
+1 MKTT

-11 LTGRLKHMVIEVN
+11 LTGRLKHMVIEVKE
-24 GNQIITEWWTSKG
+24 NQIITEWWTSKE
-37 DVDGKRQITKET
+37 DEDGKKQITKET
-49 VHGKNKGRSNETSD
+49 VYGKNKGRSNETSD
-63 EEQAILE
+63 EEQALLE

-108 CKPISKIKEKDDPFD
+108 CKPISKIKEKDDAYD
-123 GTWLSERKYN
+123 GTWLAERKYN

-142 GEKRIGYTRRIKPIT
+142 GKKRIGYTRRIKPIT
-157 EILSVVDE
+157 EILSIVDE
-165 IKNALDKVPD
+165 IKTNLDKLPD

-180 GELVAFDENGQEDPK
+180 GELVAFDSNGQEDPK

-216 LISDGYVFK
+216 LLSEGYTFR

-259 STFSEEIASKAK
+259 ETFTREMAEKAK
-271 QDNWEGFILR
+271 QSDWEGFILR
-281 KAEDCITYTM
+281 QAEDGITFTM

-312 VTRVC
+312 VARVC

-332 HQYENS
+332 YQYENS
-338 PFFDEPVLVDCG
+338 PFFEEPVLVDCG

-360 NMDKLTSELIQKGYK
+360 NMDKVTAELLEKGYK
-375 LEDTELNESD
+375 LEDTELNEKD

-394 SRQERNEKGQL
+394 SRQERNDKGQL

-419 LLNECEV
+419 PLKECEV

>member
-1 MMKTT
+1 MKTS

-11 LTGRLKHMVIEVN
+11 LTGRLKHMVIEVKE
-24 GNQIITEWWTSKG
+24 NQIITEWWTSKE
-37 DVDGKRQITKET
+37 DEDGKKQITKET
-49 VHGKNKGRSNETSD
+49 VYGKNKGRSNETSD

-93 EEIVVSSTLTQSFAP
+93 EEIVVSSILTQSFAP
-108 CKPISKIKEKDDPFD
+108 CKPVSKIKEKDDAFD
-123 GTWLSERKYN
+123 GTWLAERKYN

-142 GEKRIGYTRRIKPIT
+142 GNERVGYTRRIKPIT
-157 EILSVVDE
+157 EILSVVNE
-165 IKNALDKVPD
+165 LRLALDQLPD
-175 ESLVI
+175 ESLII
-180 GELVAFDENGQEDPK
+180 GELVAFDSNGQEDPK
-195 VLKAVTTETTTEA
+195 VLKAVTTETTTVS

-216 LISDGYVFK
+216 LISEGYTFR
-225 YNVFDVI
+225 YNIFDVI
-232 FWYGED
+232 FWHGED
-238 VTDRTFLERLEIT
+238 VTDRNFLERLEIT
-251 KFFGEREI
+251 KSFATREI
-259 STFSEEIASKAK
+259 ETFTKELANKAK
-271 QDNWEGFILR
+271 KAEWEGFILR
-281 KAEDCITYTM
+281 QPEDSITFTM

-312 VTRVC
+312 VSRVC

-332 HQYENS
+332 NQYENS

-360 NMDKLTSELIQKGYK
+360 NMDKITSELMEKGYK
-375 LEDTELNESD
+375 LEDTELEEKD

-394 SRQERNEKGQL
+394 SRQERNDKGQL

-419 LLNECEV
+419 PLNECEV